1 MKKLFSSLAASTSL
15 AAFIIFLITVLQG
28 VTKTLID
35 KAGYSEAE
43 LKLIEKLGDP
53 TWTDYF
59 FSFLILAMMLML
71 FAFLLTTLIAD
82 RKTFAP
88 AASHIVA
95 IICTVMTVLC
105 AQSVWNGDVAL
116 MYNTGM
122 VIASLILVVASYA
135 FLLLYSAFAITSE
148 ELKRYI

>member
-35 KAGYSEAE
+35 KAGYSESE

-88 AASHIVA
+88 ASSHIVA

-122 VIASLILVVASYA
+122 VIASLILVVSSYA
-135 FLLLYSAFAITSE
+135 FLLLYSAFAIKSE